1 MPSVLLRV
9 DIAAFPIRAH
19 RTRACSACCH
29 AVSTGLAIGVVLL
42 LIVSSP
48 LRAADMID
56 AEAAN
61 ELTKVVLEIYVRLAP

>member
-9 DIAAFPIRAH
+9 DIAAFPTRAH
-19 RTRACSACCH
+19 RTR
-29 AVSTGLAIGVVLL
+29 VSTGLAIGVVLL